1 MVLRG
6 QYSEILFYVLIQAFL
21 GPHDL
26 VLQALEERTIEMYIR
41 TDEYGYIHQGIS
53 IVKIL
58 FFKVL
63 KEHV

>member
-1 MVLRG
+1 M
-6 QYSEILFYVLIQAFL
+6 
-21 GPHDL
+21 
-26 VLQALEERTIEMYIR
+26 QALEERTIEMYIR